1 LDTPGKKTA
10 VAVHREVAR
19 EIQAFLQVTF
29 AADRKKE
36 GTDMESLEM
45 GTRDALHRAG
55 AVVLSRLLE
64 LNQDPT
70 ATQVSCECGQ
80 PAQYHDV
87 RSKQIVTVLGKAELK
102 RAYYVCPRC
111 HKGQSPRDRELDV
124 EGTGFSPG
132 VRRMMAT
139 VGSESS
145 FDRGREQLQLLAGL
159 EVNEKAVE
167 RHAEAIGA
175 DLAAREQVEMQRA
188 LQLEFPEILGQA
200 VPYFYI
206 EMDGTGVPVVK
217 AETEGRAGKMEGQPA
232 HTREAKLGCCFTQ
245 TTSDKEGYAVRD
257 EASTT
262 YVGAIETAEE
272 FGKRIYV
279 EAWRRGWS
287 RAQTKVVLA
296 DGAIWIWNL
305 ADQHFPGAIQIVDLY
320 HAREHVWDVARFLYP
335 SDANQ
340 RKRWGK
346 RAQKMLDNGKIEVLV
361 TEIRSSLPPT
371 PESAAEIENQAN
383 YFERNAARMRYPQF
397 RLQGLFVG
405 SGVIEAGCKTVIG
418 SRLKQSGMFWT
429 LRGANAI
436 IALRCCRI
444 NRRFE
449 DYWANRSAAA

>member
-1 LDTPGKKTA
+1 
-10 VAVHREVAR
+10 
-19 EIQAFLQVTF
+19 
-29 AADRKKE
+29 
-36 GTDMESLEM
+36 MEALET

-64 LNQDPT
+64 ANPGPT
-70 ATQVSCECGQ
+70 ATQVPCACGQ
-80 PAQYHDV
+80 SAQYHDV
-87 RSKQIVTVLGKAELK
+87 RSKQIMTVLGKAELK

-124 EGTGFSPG
+124 EGTAFSPG
-132 VRRMMAT
+132 LRRMMAT

-145 FDRGREQLQLLAGL
+145 FDHGREQLQLLAGL

-175 DLAAREQVEMQRA
+175 DLAARQQGEMQRA

-200 VPYFYI
+200 VPVLYI

-217 AETEGRAGKMEGQPA
+217 AETEGRAGKMDGQPA

-245 TTSDKEGYAVRD
+245 TTTDQEGYAVRD

-279 EAWRRGWS
+279 EAWQRGWS
-287 RAQTKVVLA
+287 RLKGGPCRRGHLDLEPRRSV
-296 DGAIWIWNL
+296 
-305 ADQHFPGAIQIVDLY
+305 FPWCHPNRRSLSCPRACLGRSSITLSLRCQSAEAMGQ
-320 HAREHVWDVARFLYP
+320 A
-335 SDANQ
+335 
-340 RKRWGK
+340 
-346 RAQKMLDNGKIEVLV
+346 AQKMLDNGKIEALV
-361 TEIRSSLPPT
+361 AEFRSSLPST
-371 PESAAEIENQAN
+371 PESAAEIESQAN
-383 YFERNAARMRYPQF
+383 YFERNTARMRYPQF
-397 RLQGLFVG
+397 RRQGLFVG

-429 LRGANAI
+429 IRGANAI

-449 DYWANRSAAA
+449 DYWANRSTAA

>member
-1 LDTPGKKTA
+1 
-10 VAVHREVAR
+10 VAR
-19 EIQAFLQVTF
+19 EIQTFLQVIF
-29 AADRKKE
+29 AADRKEE
-36 GTDMESLEM
+36 GMVLEAVEM
-45 GTRDALHRAG
+45 ATRDALHRAG
-55 AVVLSRLLE
+55 AVVLSQLLE
-64 LNQDPT
+64 EKQYPR
-70 ATQVSCECGQ
+70 ATQVPCECGLQ
-80 PAQYHDV
+80 AQYHDV
-87 RSKQIVTVLGKAELK
+87 RSKQIVTVLGKTKLK

-111 HKGQSPRDRELDV
+111 NHGQSPRDRELDV
-124 EGTGFSPG
+124 EGTVFSPG

-139 VGSESS
+139 VGCEFS
-145 FDRGREQLQLLAGL
+145 FDRGREQLLLLAGL

-175 DLAAREQVEMQRA
+175 DLAAREQMEMRRA

-200 VPYFYI
+200 VPVLYI

-217 AETEGRAGKMEGQPA
+217 AETEGRVGKIDGQPA

-245 TTSDKEGYAVRD
+245 TTTDQEGYAVRD
-257 EASTT
+257 EDSTT

-287 RAQTKVVLA
+287 RAHKKVVLA

-305 ADQHFPGAIQIVDLY
+305 ADQHFPGALQIVDLY
-320 HAREHVWDVARFLYP
+320 HAREHVWEVARLLHP
-335 SDANQ
+335 SHADQ
-340 RKRWGK
+340 RKQWGK
-346 RAQKMLDNGKIEVLV
+346 RAQKMLDKGKIETLV

-371 PESAAEIENQAN
+371 AESADELANQAD
-383 YFERNAARMRYPQF
+383 YFERNTARMRYPQF
-397 RLQGLFVG
+397 RRQGLFIG

-418 SRLKQSGMFWT
+418 RRLKQSGMFWT
-429 LRGANAI
+429 VGGANAI
-436 IALRCCRI
+436 IALRCCWV